1 MLGVSSATSAV
12 RVREAPASRNGKGGQ
27 GPMRGGDLPKA
38 LSGCAAAEQSRAG
51 PMASSLWM
59 PQLTTARQD
68 QCQQRVH
75 DALPDRTGPGCQD
88 AWNSQS
94 ISQTS
99 WKYGQEPMQ
108 MATEGWSGLQVFAW
122 RWVNAGA
129 DVEWDVYSPHL
140 SCVRLS
146 LHEKGMG
153 LSKYAL
159 SFLDSVPS
167 PEISSLLLKR
177 EFCLEI
183 RRWRF
188 LEGLFVYGNKM

>member
-1 MLGVSSATSAV
+1 
-12 RVREAPASRNGKGGQ
+12 
-27 GPMRGGDLPKA
+27 
-38 LSGCAAAEQSRAG
+38 
-51 PMASSLWM
+51 
-59 PQLTTARQD
+59 
-68 QCQQRVH
+68 
-75 DALPDRTGPGCQD
+75 
-88 AWNSQS
+88 
-94 ISQTS
+94 
-99 WKYGQEPMQ
+99 

-129 DVEWDVYSPHL
+129 DVEWDVSEMQFSPHL